1 MKMNQRNN
9 NAFTLIELL
18 VVIAIIALLVS
29 ISLPALAAARRAS
42 RQAVCLSNLRSC
54 GTAAGGYVLSNR
66 DIYFP
71 YSTYVS
77 TPRPYTKCYFWGTD
91 TDPVKTAPAPLMEYL
106 ASPGLLLCPE
116 LPWGSYVPQG
126 ARVVEQ
132 TTCFAYNAKT
142 FDPSLRGKRCLAAA
156 TIRSPSNLIL
166 LADAAIVD
174 TWAGGGAM
182 KNSCYLESPTGS
194 AARVPTNHFRHV
206 GTKTDILFA
215 DGHAASMSP
224 AGEVDE
230 WNLGFVGDRNDPYY
244 IQN

>member
-1 MKMNQRNN
+1 MTRIRN

-18 VVIAIIALLVS
+18 IVIAIISLLVS
-29 ISLPALAAARRAS
+29 ISLPALGAARRMS

-54 GTAAGGYVLSNR
+54 GSAAMEYVSSNR
-66 DIYFP
+66 GRYFP

-91 TDPVKTAPAPLMEYL
+91 TDPVETDPAPWMKYL
-106 ASPGLLLCPE
+106 GSPKLLLCPE

-126 ARVVEQ
+126 ARVVEP
-132 TTCFAYNAKT
+132 TTCFAYNARA
-142 FDPSLRGKRCLAAA
+142 FDPSLRGKSCLAAA
-156 TIRSPSNLIL
+156 AIQSAGKLIL

-182 KNSCYLESPTGS
+182 KNSSYLEAPTGS
-194 AARVPTNHFRHV
+194 SARVPTNHFRHR
-206 GTKTDILFA
+206 GTTTDILFA
-215 DGHAASMSP
+215 DGHADSMSP
-224 AGEVDE
+224 AGEVNE
-230 WNLGFVGDRNDPYY
+230 WDLGFVGDRNDPYY